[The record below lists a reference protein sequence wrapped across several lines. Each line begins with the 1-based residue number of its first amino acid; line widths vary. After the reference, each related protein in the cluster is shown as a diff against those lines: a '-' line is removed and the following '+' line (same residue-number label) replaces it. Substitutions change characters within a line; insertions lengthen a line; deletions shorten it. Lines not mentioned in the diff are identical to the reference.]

1 MKLLLRTLILAFA
14 FGSGAAFA
22 DILNYGQLP
31 THGQEVQ
38 MTEEAEFDQDRWA
51 R

>member
-1 MKLLLRTLILAFA
+1 MKTFFQALIVAFA
-14 FGSGAAFA
+14 FISGSAFA

-38 MTEEAEFDQDRWA
+38 MTEEAEFEQDRWA